1 MSLLEWLK
9 DIVASLNESP
19 EAKEELEDLRK
30 EIAKGYLEKLEKEK
44 PDILLMFAKDQVLD
58 YLIDDWIA
66 DKFHDAI
73 VGKTITSI
81 SGLSSDLKEF
91 REKLNKASTKEE
103 LETLKSQIISPE
115 NLPQNEVWEGT
126 FTQLDN
132 TQTPE
137 ENKDWNQTSDVSSS
151 AAIPQNEK
159 KENFSSQ
166 ISSEEKKENLG
177 NVEWFDV
184 NKIESCPARKNPKT
198 WVTLC
203 AATAKFNAKD
213 TFWLKLPSGNAWDAS
228 TARPID
234 WDYKESLPK
243 GKEEERPKRSW
254 NPLTI
259 QDFDAIKGVNVA
271 DIYPDSK
278 SGYWHRAIAFRDQN
292 GEWMVLDPYIKV
304 SGTESTDPK
313 PLKDYV
319 EKRPVLKAHFYAVE
333 DDAKRMLA

>member
-1 MSLLEWLK
+1 MSLLEWLQ
-9 DIVASLNESP
+9 DIVASLNESS
-19 EAKEELEDLRK
+19 EAKAEREALRE
-30 EIAKGYLEKLEKEK
+30 EIAKGHLKKLKEK
-44 PDILLMFAKDQVLD
+44 KPDDILFMLSENQLLN
-58 YLIDDWIA
+58 YLIDDGIA
-66 DKFHDAI
+66 GEFRAHLI
-73 VGKTITSI
+73 ENVFMPM
-81 SGLSSDLKEF
+81 SGLALELKEF
-91 REKLNKASTKEE
+91 REKLKKASTKEE
-103 LETLKSQIISPE
+103 LELLKLQIISSE
-115 NLPQNEVWEGT
+115 NLPQNEVS
-126 FTQLDN
+126 TQSDN

-137 ENKDWNQTSDVSSS
+137 ENKDWNQASGVSSS

-313 PLKDYV
+313 PLKYYV
-319 EKRPVLKAHFYAVE
+319 EKIPVLKAHFYAVE

>member
-1 MSLLEWLK
+1 M
-9 DIVASLNESP
+9 
-19 EAKEELEDLRK
+19 
-30 EIAKGYLEKLEKEK
+30 
-44 PDILLMFAKDQVLD
+44 
-58 YLIDDWIA
+58 
-66 DKFHDAI
+66 
-73 VGKTITSI
+73 
-81 SGLSSDLKEF
+81 
-91 REKLNKASTKEE
+91 
-103 LETLKSQIISPE
+103 
-115 NLPQNEVWEGT
+115 
-126 FTQLDN
+126 
-132 TQTPE
+132 
-137 ENKDWNQTSDVSSS
+137 SSS

-243 GKEEERPKRSW
+243 GKEEERPNRSW